1 LWNADLSLGKNF
13 MIAEKVQLQVRL
25 DAFNALNHT
34 SLSGFASTD
43 ITNSS
48 FGRFTNTAGARVAQ
62 LNARLSW

>member
-1 LWNADLSLGKNF
+1 VDLSLGKNF
-13 MIAEKVQLQVRL
+13 KLAEKVQFQIRL

-34 SLSGFASTD
+34 SLTSFASTD

-48 FGRFTNTAGARVAQ
+48 FGRFTNTRGSRVAQ